1 MRQPTDQTPSVA
13 VRDYDPVWQLAFDAL
28 ESELRRA
35 AGDVIVAIDH
45 IGSTAVPGM
54 AARPII
60 DGLIRIIDLQQAET
74 LVDPAMAGIGFT
86 HSGKRSDGRRFYV
99 RPATLKRPT
108 CHIHV
113 VPLWHRAAGDHLRL
127 RDYLRAAPSQARRY
141 SLLKRQLAACYPDDC
156 ATYISGK
163 SDLMHRL
170 LGQARRYY

>member
-1 MRQPTDQTPSVA
+1 MRQPADHTPSVA
-13 VRDYDPVWQLAFDAL
+13 VYDYDPAWQTAFAAL
-28 ESELRRA
+28 ESELRQA
-35 AGDVIVAIDH
+35 VGHAVVAIDH
-45 IGSTAVPGM
+45 MGSTAIPGM

-60 DGLIRIIDLQQAET
+60 DGLIRTVDLQQTDT
-74 LVDPAMAGIGFT
+74 LFDPAMADIGFIQ
-86 HSGKRSDGRRFYV
+86 SGHRNDGRRFYV
-99 RPATLKRPT
+99 RPATRERPQ
-108 CHIHV
+108 CHIYV

-141 SLLKRQLAACYPDDC
+141 SLLKRQLAICHPDDC